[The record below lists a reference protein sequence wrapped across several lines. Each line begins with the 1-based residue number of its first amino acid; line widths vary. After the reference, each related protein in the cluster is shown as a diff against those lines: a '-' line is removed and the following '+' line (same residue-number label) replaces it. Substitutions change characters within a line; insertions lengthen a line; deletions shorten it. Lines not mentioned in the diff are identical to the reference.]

1 MQVATAAL
9 KAFTSNTKEAQISH
23 ALSQPTKDVAPQL
36 QQWDD
41 DWEQDEDDLDYYDEE
56 AQTDEDRT
64 QEYLD
69 MLSDEILFS
78 KAIWSGIYSGLYS
91 VSKKGMVPKPT
102 SECLGDWIVNDIN
115 SLREFR
121 TSMLTDYFGVSLD
134 EYKNAWY
141 ATGDLMFK
149 NFDACHF
156 KAVMEDVNA
165 YCGTKIDKK
174 SGDLVVP
181 DKYKTAADEEESSND
196 DNLVGVCSGG
206 RILSNVQSNVFALV
220 TQGSAL
226 AATFQQEGWAD
237 QDAEDKAYSYQQLGH
252 TLGQFYVD
260 LTGFKPTL
268 LKY

>member
-9 KAFTSNTKEAQISH
+9 KAFTAQAKEAQINH
-23 ALSQPTKDVAPQL
+23 ALSQPTMDVAPQL

-41 DWEQDEDDLDYYDEE
+41 DWEEDEEDLDYYDEE
-56 AQTDEDRT
+56 DGDKT

-69 MLSDEILFS
+69 MLTNEILFS

-91 VSKKGMVPKPT
+91 ISKKGMVPKPT
-102 SECLGDWIVNDIN
+102 SECMGDWIVNDIN

-121 TSMLTDYFGVSLD
+121 NSMLTDYFGVSLD

-156 KAVMEDVNA
+156 KAVMEDVNS
-165 YCGTKIDKK
+165 YCATKIDKN

-181 DKYKTAADEEESSND
+181 DQYKIGDEEESSDD

-268 LKY
+268 LNH